1 MNEATAKMRHQQIIY
16 EVLNA
21 VTHGVSFVV
30 AIVLSIMLVNK
41 ALRDGLSTAAIVSL
55 IIYSATVL
63 SLYLASTLLHCFVF
77 TRAKRVFQILD
88 HSNIFILIAGT
99 YTPYCIIFVH
109 NWAGNLLLASVW
121 VLAIGGIVS
130 HVVFHGRFQKTE
142 TTIYVVMGWL
152 CVFLGKELYANLSTS
167 GFWLLVAGGVT
178 FTVGALIY
186 SIPRIPG
193 MHLIWHFFVM
203 GGTLTMFLSIY
214 FNI

>member
-1 MNEATAKMRHQQIIY
+1 MNESTAKMHHQQIVY

-21 VTHGVSFVV
+21 VTHGVSFGV

-41 ALRDGLSTAAIVSL
+41 AMRDGLSTDAIISL

-121 VLAIGGIVS
+121 LLAIGGIVS

-152 CVFLGKELYANLSTS
+152 CMFLGKELYANLSTS

>member
-1 MNEATAKMRHQQIIY
+1 MNESTVKMRHQQIIY

-41 ALRDGLSTAAIVSL
+41 ALRDGLSTAAIICL

>member
-1 MNEATAKMRHQQIIY
+1 MNELMAKRRHQQIIY

-21 VTHGVSFVV
+21 VTHGVSFFV
-30 AIVLSIMLVNK
+30 AIWLSILLVNK
-41 ALRDGLSTAAIVSL
+41 ALRDGLSMGAIVSL

-77 TRAKRVFQILD
+77 TKAKRVFQILD

-99 YTPYCIIFVH
+99 YTPYCVIFVH

-121 VLAIGGIVS
+121 VLAIGGIIS

-152 CVFLGKELYANLSTS
+152 CMFLGKALYDNLSTS

-186 SIPRIPG
+186 SIPRVPG

-203 GGTLTMFLSIY
+203 GGTLTMFLSIF